1 MAHEVMRTY
10 GDSFVGLC
18 KCPASK
24 VPRYRGLKNTVGTRR
39 VPHLAAAQRA
49 LDASTCGRSLQDQRR
64 DKIKDWKAL
73 RISYG

>member
-24 VPRYRGLKNTVGTRR
+24 FHGTGASR